1 MTPDAAGP
9 PWIARA
15 LRAARTL
22 RATTRGARGAGQ
34 FVYVVLLHDERRAD
48 PWGLYVGQTSR
59 DPDLRF
65 DQHKRGYKASRAARR
80 FGVQLLPE
88 PVAHL
93 NPMRPW
99 EALDLE
105 AALAEALRAAGV
117 GWVEGGH

>member
-1 MTPDAAGP
+1 MAPAPDPDWLAA
-9 PWIARA
+9 AT
-15 LRAARTL
+15 RAARSL
-22 RATTRGARGAGQ
+22 RATTAAARGASHS
-34 FVYVVLLHDERRAD
+34 VYLILLHDRRRRD
-48 PWGLYVGQTSR
+48 PWGLYVGQTSL